1 MSKNFDIYSYV
12 HNNKFKLDVKEPKHV
27 TKVAKGY
34 NDIRKTAINEV
45 KIKDGKFSIPRPN
58 ET

>member
-12 HNNKFKLDVKEPKHV
+12 HNNKFNLNVEEPKHV

-34 NDIRKTAINEV
+34 NDIRKTAINEI
-45 KIKDGKFSIPRPN
+45 KIKDGKF
-58 ET
+58 